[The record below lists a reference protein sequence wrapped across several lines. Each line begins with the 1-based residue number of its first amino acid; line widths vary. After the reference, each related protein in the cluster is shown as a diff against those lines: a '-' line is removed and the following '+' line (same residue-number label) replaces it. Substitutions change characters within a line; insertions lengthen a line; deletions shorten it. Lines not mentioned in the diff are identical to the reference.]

1 MPSPVGTCGRTELNS
16 LVEIS
21 KWRVREFLREPE
33 AIFWVFAFP
42 LILAMAL
49 GIAFKDRGI
58 PVTRIAV
65 QARGAADSVAA
76 TLNASPRLDASVMD
90 STEAAVALRTGRV
103 SLVVIPTSPVT
114 FRYDSTRE
122 ESMVARIV
130 TNDALQRAAG
140 RSDPQPVREVHS
152 AELGARYI
160 DFLLP
165 GLLGMNIMG
174 TGFWGV
180 GFGIVQARSR
190 GLLKR
195 FIASPMRRSHYLL
208 GQMFARM
215 VFLVLEVAALILF
228 GVLAFKVPFQGSVAT
243 FALLV
248 AAGGMTFAGMGLLV
262 GSRART
268 LEGVSGLMNLAMMPM
283 WILSGVFFSSAN
295 FPDAAQPFIRTLP
308 LTALNDALRAVML
321 DGAGLGATLVELA
334 ILLAWMA
341 LSFGV
346 ALRIFRWQ

>member
-1 MPSPVGTCGRTELNS
+1 MNS
-16 LVEIS
+16 LAELT

-65 QARGAADSVAA
+65 EAGPGADSLAGVLKGAPHLAA
-76 TLNASPRLDASVMD
+76 EVLDSAD
-90 STEAAVALRTGRV
+90 AAVALRTGRV
-103 SLVVIPTSPVT
+103 GLVVAPTTPIA
-114 FRYDSTRE
+114 FRFDSTRE
-122 ESMVARIV
+122 ESMVARLLA
-130 TNDALQRAAG
+130 NDVLQRSAG
-140 RSDPQPVREVHS
+140 RTDPRPIREVHS
-152 AELGARYI
+152 AERGARYI

-180 GFGIVQARSR
+180 GFGIVNARSR

-195 FIASPMRRSHYLL
+195 FIASPMRRGHYLL
-208 GQMFARM
+208 GQMLARM
-215 VFLVLEVAALILF
+215 VFLTLEVTVLVLF
-228 GVLAFKVPFQGSVAT
+228 GVIVFDVPFQGSVVT
-243 FALLV
+243 FALLI
-248 AAGGMTFAGMGLLV
+248 ALGGMTFAGLGLLV

-283 WILSGVFFSSAN
+283 WILSGVFFSSSN
-295 FPDAAQPFIRTLP
+295 FPDVAQPFIRSLP

-321 DGAGLGATLVELA
+321 DGAGLPATLGWAALMA
-334 ILLAWMA
+334 IWMVG
-341 LSFGV
+341 SFVV